1 MGRAFRH
8 HRRLRELGADL
19 RLAADVETNLYRIAQ
34 EALHN
39 VVKHAEA
46 RTVSVLLSR
55 RDQHAMLVIEDDGR
69 GFLPDAPPPLHGA
82 AGFGLV
88 SMRERATLVGG
99 ELEID
104 STPGAGTSIFVRVP
118 LPADVAG

>member
-1 MGRAFRH
+1 M
-8 HRRLRELGADL
+8 
-19 RLAADVETNLYRIAQ
+19 
-34 EALHN
+34 
-39 VVKHAEA
+39 
-46 RTVSVLLSR
+46 LLSR
-55 RDQHAMLVIEDDGR
+55 RDHHAMLVIEDDGR
-69 GFLPDAPPPLHGA
+69 GFLADAPAVPHGA

-99 ELEID
+99 ELGID